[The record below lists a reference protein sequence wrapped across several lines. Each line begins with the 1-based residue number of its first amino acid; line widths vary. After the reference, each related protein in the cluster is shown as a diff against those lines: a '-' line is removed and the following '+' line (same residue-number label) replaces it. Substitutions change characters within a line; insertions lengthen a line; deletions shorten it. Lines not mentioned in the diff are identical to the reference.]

1 MFIARTSGS
10 VDWLF
15 TDEDCG
21 FSDLLA
27 KVDTINGAAQKVI
40 LFLLS
45 SWIYRKK
52 GMVDYNF
59 FKYSLYPSSLSSISL
74 KTSFINGRAKSL
86 PG

>member
-1 MFIARTSGS
+1 MN
-10 VDWLF
+10 WLF
-15 TDEDCG
+15 TEQDYG
-21 FSDLLA
+21 YTDLLA
-27 KVDTINGAAQKVI
+27 KVDTINGAVQKVL

-45 SWIYRKK
+45 SWIYRIK

>member
-1 MFIARTSGS
+1 MVIARISGC

-21 FSDLLA
+21 FTDLLA
-27 KVDTINGAAQKVI
+27 KVDTINGAAQKVL

-59 FKYSLYPSSLSSISL
+59 FNSISSRQRSN
-74 KTSFINGRAKSL
+74 TSFRLS
-86 PG
+86 

>member
-1 MFIARTSGS
+1 MVIARTSGS
-10 VDWLF
+10 MNWLF
-15 TDEDCG
+15 TEQDYG
-21 FSDLLA
+21 YTDLLA
-27 KVDTINGAAQKVI
+27 KVDTINGAVQKVL

-45 SWIYRKK
+45 SWIYRIK